1 MMIFGKEHDTEQAI
15 GLIIWSQ
22 KKNEWNLPECRCQLS
37 AALHNES
44 ATERNVSSSFIRI
57 SFYVFPPLTFF
68 LDLHGWLILFP
79 LFFITYIISSF
90 SHSPFPYSI
99 NIVLFSSPHTPT
111 GRYPAYDGYP
121 LYIINWQI
129 GQVLY
134 FILLLCH
141 GLCDFVSYDK
151 KIAICRMKS
160 FHFNIIN
167 FIHKNYKYSRS
178 IMHLLP
184 IVNDESFIWFDL
196 ITNI

>member
-1 MMIFGKEHDTEQAI
+1 MQHYITNQQLKEM
-15 GLIIWSQ
+15 
-22 KKNEWNLPECRCQLS
+22 S
-37 AALHNES
+37 APLLFKFHFLYFLLWHS
-44 ATERNVSSSFIRI
+44 FSTCTDDFYYILSSS
-57 SFYVFPPLTFF
+57 S
-68 LDLHGWLILFP
+68 LILFH
-79 LFFITYIISSF
+79 LFFY
-90 SHSPFPYSI
+90 SPFPYSI

-167 FIHKNYKYSRS
+167 VIDKNYKYSRS

-184 IVNDESFIWFDL
+184 LVNDERFIWFDL